1 MIEKI
6 IFHEPNENSSKFDY
20 ISRLPSIKEM
30 GNEILFKAGLN
41 IIVGPNGAGKTSIIN
56 ALSHYLGASHNG
68 FSSITKKWI
77 HEIQWKKDGDK
88 EIPVSPIQVIHDG
101 HPIIY
106 GDPRRSLGIDSS
118 GFDEEFYGQGILES
132 ISMNKESSG
141 EQSNRR
147 ITPFLEILQGNEKFP
162 SGFSDHINIDNVND
176 LWKGRIQSV
185 FENWLTGTIERG
197 QPTVLLDEPE
207 SGLSMMNQTLLWDK
221 ILKSKAV
228 SDKFQII
235 LVSHSNQCLDLEN
248 ANYIEL
254 KEGYLEACK
263 NLSKGLISFDEAERF
278 ATNVQHQL
286 SKRDINVLKLI
297 KDSENGYPTTK
308 TIKTCEK
315 LLEIEFIQIYTV
327 DAPPPPENESRE
339 DKMKRRFSSF
349 QHDYV
354 YAITAKGIQYLNLHT
369 KK

>member
-20 ISRLPSIKEM
+20 ISRLPSIKEL
-30 GNEILFKAGLN
+30 GNEISFKSGLN
-41 IIVGPNGAGKTSIIN
+41 IIVGPNGSGKTSIIN
-56 ALSHYLGASHNG
+56 ALSHHLGASHNG
-68 FSSITKKWI
+68 YSSITKKWI
-77 HEIQWKKDGDK
+77 HEIQWEKDGDK

-118 GFDEEFYGQGILES
+118 GLDEEFYAQGLLES
-132 ISMNKESSG
+132 MSMSKESSG

-147 ITPFLEILQGNEKFP
+147 LTPFLEILQGNEKFP
-162 SGFSDHINIDNVND
+162 SGFSDHINIENVND
-176 LWKGRIQSV
+176 LWKGRVQSV
-185 FENWLTGTIERG
+185 FENWLRGTIDRG

-207 SGLSMMNQTLLWDK
+207 SGLSMMNQILLWDK
-221 ILKSKAV
+221 ILKSKEV
-228 SDKFQII
+228 SDNFQII

-263 NLSKGLISFDEAERF
+263 RLSKGLISFDEAEKF
-278 ATNVQHQL
+278 ATNVQHKL
-286 SKRDINVLKLI
+286 SNRDIEVLKTI
-297 KDSENGYPTTK
+297 RDAENGYPTTK
-308 TIKTCEK
+308 TKKTCKK
-315 LLEIEFIQIYTV
+315 LEEIEFIQIYTV
-327 DAPPPPENESRE
+327 DPPPPPENESRE
-339 DKMKRRFSSF
+339 SKLQRKF
-349 QHDYV
+349 QSIEQDYV
-354 YAITAKGIQYLNLHT
+354 YAITAKGIQYLNLHI